1 MSEKPTT
8 RLTLPLSE
16 DEVKNLHTGDFV
28 LLSGIVVTARDAA
41 HKWLADTFIRG
52 TAPPSNEDARV
63 EKALASALKGGGIYH
78 CGPVVS
84 RQADGSYRF
93 LAAGPTTSIREEPYQ
108 AEIIHQ
114 YGVRVIIGKG
124 GMGEKT
130 LQACREASA
139 LYLHA
144 TGGAAV
150 LLAACVKEVRAVY
163 KTEFG
168 LPEAFWLIRV
178 EDMPLVVSM
187 DAHGHSLHEKI
198 RENSQTRLLN

>member
-28 LLSGIVVTARDAA
+28 LLSGSWSRPETRPINGCRYL
-41 HKWLADTFIRG
+41 HPRNRS
-52 TAPPSNEDARV
+52 PSNEDARV

-84 RQADGSYRF
+84 RQADEKLPLFSRRTNHQHTRRTLPG
-93 LAAGPTTSIREEPYQ
+93 GDH
-108 AEIIHQ
+108 HQ

-139 LYLHA
+139 LYL
-144 TGGAAV
+144 TP
-150 LLAACVKEVRAVY
+150 RAERQY
-163 KTEFG
+163 SW
-168 LPEAFWLIRV
+168 LPA
-178 EDMPLVVSM
+178 
-187 DAHGHSLHEKI
+187 
-198 RENSQTRLLN
+198 